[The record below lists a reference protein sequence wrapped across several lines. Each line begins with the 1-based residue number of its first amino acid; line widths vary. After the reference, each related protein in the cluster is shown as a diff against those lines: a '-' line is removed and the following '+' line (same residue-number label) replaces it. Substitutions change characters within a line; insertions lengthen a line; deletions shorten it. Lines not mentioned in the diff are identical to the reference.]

1 MSSIYQLNINL
12 MKSVNLSLK
21 VFINL
26 SKILTEN
33 SRRFN
38 GGLDGLGFNEFVI
51 LFHLDQAPDKKIRRI
66 DLAEKMGLTA
76 SGVTRILAPMEK
88 IGLIKKET
96 APRDARVS
104 YVAITSS
111 GQRNL
116 SETLEKTQLFFEEI
130 FPLNKLK
137 EITGL
142 SNLLVELGGSIK

>member
-1 MSSIYQLNINL
+1 

-21 VFINL
+21 TFINL
-26 SKILTEN
+26 SKILTKN

-51 LFHLDQAPDKKIRRI
+51 LFHLNQAFDKKIRRI

-88 IGLIKKET
+88 MGLIKKET

-116 SETLEKTQLFFEEI
+116 TETLEKTQVFFEEI
-130 FPLNKLK
+130 FPPNKLK
-137 EITGL
+137 KITEL
-142 SNLLVELGGSIK
+142 SNLLIELGGAIK

>member
-1 MSSIYQLNINL
+1 MQ
-12 MKSVNLSLK
+12 SVSLSLK

-26 SKILTEN
+26 FKILTEN

-51 LFHLDQAPDKKIRRI
+51 LLHINQSSDKKIRRI

-96 APRDARVS
+96 AQRDARVS
-104 YVAITSS
+104 FVAITPA

-116 SETLEKTQLFFEEI
+116 TETLEKTQLFFEEI
-130 FPLNKLK
+130 FPPEKLK
-137 EITGL
+137 NIKDL
-142 SNLLVELGGSIK
+142 SALLIKLGGSVK

>member
-1 MSSIYQLNINL
+1 MQ
-12 MKSVNLSLK
+12 SVSLSLK

-26 SKILTEN
+26 FKILTEN

-51 LFHLDQAPDKKIRRI
+51 LLHINQSSDKKIRRI

-96 APRDARVS
+96 AQRDARVS
-104 YVAITSS
+104 FVAITPA

-116 SETLEKTQLFFEEI
+116 TETLEKTQLFFEEI
-130 FPLNKLK
+130 FPPEKLK
-137 EITGL
+137 NIKDL
-142 SNLLVELGGSIK
+142 SVLLIKLGGSVK

>member
-1 MSSIYQLNINL
+1 MQPVS
-12 MKSVNLSLK
+12 LSLK

-51 LFHLDQAPDKKIRRI
+51 LLHINQSSDKKIRRI

-96 APRDARVS
+96 AQRDARVS
-104 YVAITSS
+104 FVAITPA

-116 SETLEKTQLFFEEI
+116 TETLEKTQLFFEEI
-130 FPLNKLK
+130 FPPEKLK
-137 EITGL
+137 NIKDL
-142 SNLLVELGGSIK
+142 SVLLIKLGGSVK

>member
-1 MSSIYQLNINL
+1 MQ
-12 MKSVNLSLK
+12 SVSLSLK

-51 LFHLDQAPDKKIRRI
+51 LLHINQSSDKKIRRI

-96 APRDARVS
+96 AQRDARVS
-104 YVAITSS
+104 FVAITPA

-116 SETLEKTQLFFEEI
+116 TETLEKTQLFFEEI
-130 FPLNKLK
+130 FPPEKLK
-137 EITGL
+137 NIKDL
-142 SNLLVELGGSIK
+142 SALLVELGGSVK

>member
-1 MSSIYQLNINL
+1 ME
-12 MKSVNLSLK
+12 SVNLSLK

-38 GGLDGLGFNEFVI
+38 GGLDGIGFNEFVI
-51 LFHLDQAPDKKIRRI
+51 LFHLNQAPDKKIRRI

-96 APRDARVS
+96 AARDARIS

-111 GQRNL
+111 GKRNL
-116 SETLEKTQLFFEEI
+116 TETLEKTRLFFEEI
-130 FPLNKLK
+130 FPPNKIK
-137 EITGL
+137 KINDL
-142 SNLLVELGGSIK
+142 SVLLVELGGTLK